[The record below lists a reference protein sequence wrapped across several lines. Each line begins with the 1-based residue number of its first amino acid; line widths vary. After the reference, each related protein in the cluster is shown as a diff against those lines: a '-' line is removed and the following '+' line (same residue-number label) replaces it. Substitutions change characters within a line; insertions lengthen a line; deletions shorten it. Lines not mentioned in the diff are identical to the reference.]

1 MALNP
6 VPAITYVALWGA
18 YTSIVLTGTAAVSDV
33 GVLPECADLSD
44 VLSGCNS
51 TVSKI
56 LALGVLGTVPGA
68 PNLVNVFFAVLGL
81 AARASIIWS
90 IIEVLRGT

>member
-33 GVLPECADLSD
+33 AVLPECSGLTD
-44 VLSGCNS
+44 VLSGCDS
-51 TVSKI
+51 TLSKI

-68 PNLVNVFFAVLGL
+68 PDLVNVFFAVLGL
-81 AARASIIWS
+81 TARASIVWS
-90 IIEVLRGT
+90 VIEVLRGT